1 MIQKLLTCD
10 YSANSVSQSSRYISR
25 SKRRIEEK
33 RYSVHSI
40 PKVSVEHGVIT
51 KQTLLF
57 IINVSCSS
65 QPFFQ
70 SFNFNQANAQRPMVF
85 ESNPSEYCFTDGNT
99 QKFQYCSTDTD
110 CENTKKRG
118 WFSDWVFPIC
128 MDLQPNTPYA
138 NGSNG
143 ICCTENAGEDMA
155 GE

>member
-1 MIQKLLTCD
+1 MAVMMLID
-10 YSANSVSQSSRYISR
+10 S
-25 SKRRIEEK
+25 
-33 RYSVHSI
+33 
-40 PKVSVEHGVIT
+40 
-51 KQTLLF
+51 
-57 IINVSCSS
+57 
-65 QPFFQ
+65 
-70 SFNFNQANAQRPMVF
+70 QANAQRPMVF